1 MLWEGKLVI
10 NIDWMMQ
17 YWLDQC
23 DSTILLIS
31 KVYFLFSMLLLK
43 KKLVYWCIKRC
54 YTPWRKEHKK
64 NKISSHFLLRYNLF
78 LELDSMHLWGL
89 LVLGAHPSQD
99 YFQLKILNNCFC
111 WNWDSMHPLYLN
123 KYFKLHQQ
131 LNNTICNTQL
141 YGHLKSNTRELL
153 RLTTILFTDF
163 ALCITFCPI
172 DLPM

>member
-17 YWLDQC
+17 CWLDQF
-23 DSTILLIS
+23 DSTMLLIS

-43 KKLVYWCIKRC
+43 KKLVYWCLKRC

-64 NKISSHFLLRYNLF
+64 NKISSHFLLMYNFF

-89 LVLGAHPSQD
+89 FVLGAHPSQD
-99 YFQLKILNNCFC
+99 YFQLKILNNFFLLEL
-111 WNWDSMHPLYLN
+111 DSMHPLYLN

-131 LNNTICNTQL
+131 L
-141 YGHLKSNTRELL
+141 YGHLKSNTHELP

-172 DLPM
+172 VLPM